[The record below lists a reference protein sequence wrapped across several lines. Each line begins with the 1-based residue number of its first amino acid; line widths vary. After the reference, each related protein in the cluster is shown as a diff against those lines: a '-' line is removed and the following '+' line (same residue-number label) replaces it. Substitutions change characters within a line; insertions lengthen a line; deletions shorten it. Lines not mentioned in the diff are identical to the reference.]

1 MIIHMIGNAH
11 IDPVWL
17 WRWPEGMSEMTSTC
31 RTMVKMLNE
40 SDDLVFTKG
49 EAAMYEWIERTDPLL
64 FKQIQDLVNPHSAD

>member
-40 SDDLVFTKG
+40 SDDLIYSNRVCPPCF
-49 EAAMYEWIERTDPLL
+49 DPLFASGKVLL
-64 FKQIQDLVNPHSAD
+64 FQSSIT